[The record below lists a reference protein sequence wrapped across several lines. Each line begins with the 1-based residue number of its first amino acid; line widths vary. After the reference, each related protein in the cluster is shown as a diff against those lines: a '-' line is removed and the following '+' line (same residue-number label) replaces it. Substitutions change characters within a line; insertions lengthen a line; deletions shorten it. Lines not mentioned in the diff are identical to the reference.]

1 MSAVV
6 SSRVVDSEL
15 TTPAP
20 MAGGLPALFREPTPP
35 EQDLRIAQ
43 VAFRRAWPRRE
54 SPKARQQ
61 LRSNIEYQRYLRNLL
76 AGDAGS
82 FVRRFTDA
90 LDEVLAP
97 VVATLDNLPAYFD
110 PRTAPE
116 HFLDWLAAWVGLELF
131 EKWPPELRRP
141 LVADA
146 VQRHRERG
154 TKLSVQNVVA
164 LFAEVDPEH
173 VMIEESGGVWGL
185 MVVTLDDG
193 RFPEFPAARTKA
205 RMKITVAL
213 GKKRE
218 EEVASVRQLVRRV
231 AERVKP
237 AHVWLEDVEVKA

>member
-20 MAGGLPALFREPTPP
+20 IAGGLPALFREPTPP
-35 EQDLRIAQ
+35 EQDLRIAE

-54 SPKARQQ
+54 GPKARQQ
-61 LRSNIEYQRYLRNLL
+61 LRSNIEYQRYLRNRL

-131 EKWPPELRRP
+131 ERWPPELRRP

-154 TKLSVQNVVA
+154 TKLGVQNVVA
-164 LFAEVDPEH
+164 LFAEVDPEQRH
-173 VMIEESGGVWGL
+173 DPGE
-185 MVVTLDDG
+185 
-193 RFPEFPAARTKA
+193 R
-205 RMKITVAL
+205 
-213 GKKRE
+213 
-218 EEVASVRQLVRRV
+218 RRV
-231 AERVKP
+231 G
-237 AHVWLEDVEVKA
+237 AHGGRTRRRQVPGVPGGPHQGRLDEDHGRARQEAG